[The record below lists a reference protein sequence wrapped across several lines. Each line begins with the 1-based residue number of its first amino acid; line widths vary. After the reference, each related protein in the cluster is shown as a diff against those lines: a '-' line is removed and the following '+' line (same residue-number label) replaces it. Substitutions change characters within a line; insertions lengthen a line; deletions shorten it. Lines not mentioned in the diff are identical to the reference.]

1 MQAMRVRQVVT
12 LGALLLALV
21 HILFP
26 WIAID
31 GVALVLIVIA
41 VVPWLAPLF
50 RSLELPGGWKVEFQD
65 LQKVAAKADDAGL
78 LARPP
83 AARHRGAGAAQEP
96 GPEYAFQSVADR
108 DPNLALAGLRIELEK
123 RLVELCSKHGI
134 GTAMQGMGRLLR
146 ELAKIGVLNADEEAV
161 LADLVQMLNAAVHG
175 AEVDPRATEWAMD
188 VGPQLIEAFEEKLRA
203 A

>member
-1 MQAMRVRQVVT
+1 MEAAKVRLVVT
-12 LGALLLALV
+12 LAALLLALV
-21 HILFP
+21 HIVFP

-31 GVALVLIVIA
+31 GVVLMLIVIA

-50 RSLELPGGWKVEFQD
+50 RSLELPGGWKVEFRD

-78 LARPP
+78 LARPS
-83 AARHRGAGAAQEP
+83 AAAHAAHGAAGSAP
-96 GPEYAFQSVADR
+96 DYAFQSVADR

-123 RLVELCSKHGI
+123 RLVDLCRRHGV
-134 GTAMQGMGRLLR
+134 GTTMQGMGRLLR

-188 VGPQLIEAFEEKLRA
+188 VGPQLILALEEKLTGP
-203 A
+203 

>member
-1 MQAMRVRQVVT
+1 MTAQRVRLVVT
-12 LGALLLALV
+12 LAALVLALV

-26 WIAID
+26 KIAID

-50 RSLELPGGWKVEFQD
+50 KSLELPGGWKVEFQD

-78 LARPP
+78 LSR
-83 AARHRGAGAAQEP
+83 AAAAP
-96 GPEYAFQSVADR
+96 HTEYAFQAVADR

-123 RLVELCSKHGI
+123 RLVELCEQHGI
-134 GTAMQGMGRLLR
+134 GTTMQGMGRLLR
-146 ELAKIGVLNADEEAV
+146 ELAKIGVLNPDEEAV
-161 LADLVQMLNAAVHG
+161 LADLVHLLNAAVHG

-188 VGPQLIEAFEEKLRA
+188 VGPQLIQAFEEKLRGA
-203 A
+203 